1 MDTRLRPGAAGLRR
15 AREVGDKRAE
25 NRGQRPEVRG
35 QKSEFIDQSNRPVR
49 AHAHAHAHAR
59 ARDRA
64 RARARDRDSFG
75 KRSTPNAERPI
86 EEDLATDY

>member
-49 AHAHAHAHAR
+49 AHAHAHAHAH
-59 ARDRA
+59 ARD
-64 RARARDRDSFG
+64 RDRDSFG